1 MKRMNFK
8 IYFISILSILAISTI
23 QAQTRASDTISFGNY
38 SGIEKFSFIEKDSIQ
53 LRNGTY
59 SFTSELI
66 PLIENDSIELRE
78 LLINGN
84 YLQNRKNGV
93 WQHKY
98 NSYLLD
104 GLNIKRSWNAA
115 LQYKL
120 NGIEDEFKISYT
132 KGNFNGSSTY
142 SQRNIT
148 NGRFGS
154 PSVLAEI
161 KFENDTIIGGFEIS
175 VDGIEIKGKTDI
187 NGFLDGVVFLKYGI
201 DGDGVSIIE
210 TRKYQNGFLLELE
223 KRNETTD
230 EQLVKIIYEDVIR
243 ILSQI
248 ENQEENLDFKV
259 SDKYFGLKFNL
270 GYQQSDKRIVE
281 QSQGN
286 KVIDKYIHLF
296 DSIHNNHSVEV
307 NKNIILKFTSRFKYL
322 YDVEED
328 SLVAHY
334 SNENIILNEKI
345 NETLNRPNVVL
356 RKNNSDTLFQ
366 QYQILKHIKSK
377 SDTIQQVFDKITSG
391 YFNYRSRNKYYAN
404 GIPGLNESDSIVYFF
419 RDDTLSLPFSFNQ
432 RIINSDSLIYQMG
445 NYIKALKLKADST
458 ILNLSKSLTIYEN
471 QEKIDSLDR
480 VISSLESSINKKY
493 AKTSRLEED
502 DLSKAP
508 FSYKVLHSLNERFL
522 SSLKDKYL
530 NNSLPQDEM
539 IALGSSLICYY
550 TFLDSNKF
558 YLDKVDNMQKH
569 WNDSLFTIYR
579 DNPFDF
585 RKLETKILEGVQ
597 NASNILLQHYAN
609 QLLNAKSCEQIKV
622 ELNKIIRLNKRVEF
636 LVKNQELDNVQQL
649 NKALRRERVA
659 NRIER
664 LLEL

>member
-23 QAQTRASDTISFGNY
+23 QAQTRFSDTISIGIY
-38 SGIEKFSFIEKDSIQ
+38 SGIEKFSFIEKDTIQ
-53 LRNGTY
+53 LKKGSY

-66 PLIENDSIELRE
+66 PLIENDSITLKE

-84 YLQNRKNGV
+84 YFQNKKNGV
-93 WQHKY
+93 WNYKY
-98 NSYLLD
+98 NSYS
-104 GLNIKRSWNAA
+104 LNDLSIKHSWNVT
-115 LQYKL
+115 LQHKL
-120 NGIEDEFKISYT
+120 NGFENEFKIIYN
-132 KGNFNGSSTY
+132 KGNFNGNSTY

-154 PSVLAEI
+154 PIVLAEI
-161 KFENDTIIGGFEIS
+161 KFESDTIIGNFEIS
-175 VDGIEIKGKTDI
+175 IDGVEVKGKTDK
-187 NGFLDGVVFLKYGI
+187 NGFLDGILILKYSAEGI
-201 DGDGVSIIE
+201 SIIE
-210 TRKYQNGFLLELE
+210 TRKYQNGFLLEIE

-230 EQLVKIIYEDVIR
+230 EQLVKITYEDVIR
-243 ILSQI
+243 MLSQI
-248 ENQEENLDFKV
+248 ENQEGNLDFKV

-270 GYQQSDKRIVE
+270 GYQQNDKRVTE
-281 QSQGN
+281 QHQGN
-286 KVIDKYIHLF
+286 NILEKHLHLF
-296 DSIHNNHSVEV
+296 DSIHNNNSVEV

-322 YDVEED
+322 YDEEED
-328 SLVAHY
+328 SLVARF
-334 SNENIILNEKI
+334 SNENITFKEII
-345 NETLNRPNVVL
+345 DETLNRPNVVL

-391 YFNYRSRNKYYAN
+391 YFNYRSRNKYYSN

-432 RIINSDSLIYQMG
+432 RIINSDSLIYQMS

-471 QEKIDSLDR
+471 QEKIDNLDR
-480 VISSLESSINKKY
+480 VISSLETSISKKY
-493 AKTSRLEED
+493 SESNHFEGGE
-502 DLSKAP
+502 LSKAP
-508 FSYKVLHSLNERFL
+508 FSYKVFYSLNERFL
-522 SSLKDKYL
+522 SNLKDKYL

-550 TFLDSNKF
+550 TFLDSNKS
-558 YLDKVDNMQKH
+558 YLDKVGNMQKH

-622 ELNKIIRLNKRVEF
+622 ELNKIIRLNNRVEF